1 MRKIKEYRGIYDSLY
16 LFHPRYFYNISFIF
30 DPLYFTRESG
40 LKERRS
46 AGYEEKERRIQE
58 EYQRSL

>member
-1 MRKIKEYRGIYDSLY
+1 MRKIKEYRGIYDSLTY
-16 LFHPRYFYNISFIF
+16 SIRGISTPIHSFLTHF
-30 DPLYFTRESG
+30 NLPESG

-58 EYQRSL
+58 EYPRSL